1 MRKYSFILLIA
12 AVIWSCNHS
21 NLFSPNEDEKIQQ
34 NLDGPS
40 GQTVIE
46 MQITGGFAGVNQQ
59 FLIDANRFVQFL
71 DHRGKSGEIETVLST
86 EEFNRLITVF
96 VEQDFLHLQPEY
108 IDPNVA
114 DAFWYRIN
122 YRYNGASKQVD
133 TDYFGAPAGLR
144 IIVDNL
150 LNLTKPMEGLALEFK
165 TSAAQLRHGEKL
177 TLTLTATNHNTT
189 PLTLRRRDGQ
199 QFDFFVTAAAAAF
212 AGNRASAQALQWNW
226 ARDKVFAAVVTSET
240 LQPGESRAYSAE
252 WDGRNNQGDLLDGE
266 FVAGARLVAQPGG
279 YAAMQKIVVA
289 K

>member
-59 FLIDANRFVQFL
+59 LLIDANRFVQFL
-71 DHRGKSGEIETVLST
+71 DHRGQSGEIETVLST

-96 VEQDFLHLQPEY
+96 VEQDFLHMQPEY
-108 IDPNVA
+108 IDPYVA
-114 DAFWYRIN
+114 DAFLYRII
-122 YRYNGASKQVD
+122 YRYNGANKQVN
-133 TDYFGAPAGLR
+133 TDYFGASSELR

-150 LNLTKPMEGLALEFK
+150 LNLTKPLGGLALEFK

-189 PLTLRRRDGQ
+189 PLKLLRPDGQ
-199 QFDFFVTAAAAAF
+199 EFDFFVTAPAAF
-212 AGNRASAQALQWNW
+212 ANNRASAQALQWNW
-226 ARDKVFAAVVTSET
+226 AKDKVFAAVVTSET
-240 LQPGESRAYSAE
+240 LQPGESRTYAAA
-252 WDGRNNQGDLLDGE
+252 WDGRNNQGDLLEGE
-266 FVAGARLVAQPGG
+266 FMAGARLMAQPGG
-279 YAAMQKIVVA
+279 YAALQKIVVT

>member
-59 FLIDANRFVQFL
+59 LLIDANRFVQFL
-71 DHRGKSGEIETVLST
+71 DHRGQSGEIETVLST

-96 VEQDFLHLQPEY
+96 VEQDFLHMQPEY
-108 IDPNVA
+108 IDPYVA
-114 DAFWYRIN
+114 DAFLYRII
-122 YRYNGASKQVD
+122 YRYNGANKQVN
-133 TDYFGAPAGLR
+133 TDYFGASSELR

-150 LNLTKPMEGLALEFK
+150 LNLTKPLGGLALEFK

-189 PLTLRRRDGQ
+189 PLKLLRPDGQ
-199 QFDFFVTAAAAAF
+199 EFDFFVTVPAAF
-212 AGNRASAQALQWNW
+212 ANNRASAQALQWNW
-226 ARDKVFAAVVTSET
+226 AKDKVFAAVVTSET
-240 LQPGESRAYSAE
+240 LQPGESRTYAAA
-252 WDGRNNQGDLLDGE
+252 WDGRNNQGDLLEGE
-266 FVAGARLVAQPGG
+266 FMAGARLMAQPGG
-279 YAAMQKIVVA
+279 YAALQKIVVT